1 MRQRQAG
8 ASLLLIGV
16 VAFVFGVAL
25 HVYIVK
31 AVLDS
36 GSSSSGAPTPPSQ
49 QQIAVST
56 ATPGPGGAEATV
68 APTALPDRTSCEEIR
83 GTNYRSQA
91 EREFFLTHCLTQ
103 TPPTTAPSTTT
114 TTTTSTTT
122 TNAATPAATPRP

>member
-25 HVYIVK
+25 HVYVVK

-36 GSSSSGAPTPPSQ
+36 GSDNSSSPTPASQ
-49 QQIAVST
+49 PQIAVST
-56 ATPGPGGAEATV
+56 ATPGPGAAEATV

-114 TTTTSTTT
+114 TTSTTT